1 MKRAGKI
8 LIGSAL
14 MVMTGTLGAFASA
27 QATERSSDEWVFGAQ
42 AYLWAAGI
50 ETEFPDGST
59 NQVKFSD
66 VVENLEMGGMVML
79 GATKGRWGVL
89 TDFIY
94 LSVEDKPN
102 APLAPGL
109 ELRSTGIDSWI
120 INAAGQYEIARTDN
134 LSVNVLAGVRYLW
147 LEVPTKLR
155 QSSPLEPGTR
165 NFSPS
170 TDYWDGVVGTRLM
183 WNLNDKWYSTLHAD
197 VSTGDTDL
205 TFQGAISAGYRFDNV
220 DALFG
225 YRYMNIDF
233 DDGEPLDEL
242 TLDGP
247 VVGVRFF
254 F

>member
-1 MKRAGKI
+1 MFKKSIKGSRALAAGAG
-8 LIGSAL
+8 LAL
-14 MVMTGTLGAFASA
+14 AIC
-27 QATERSSDEWVFGAQ
+27 ATTVAAEETDEWVFGAQ

-79 GATKGRWGVL
+79 GATKGRWGIL

-109 ELRSTGIDSWI
+109 ELRSAGIDSWI

-134 LSVNVLAGVRYLW
+134 LSVDVLAGVRYLW
-147 LEVPTKLR
+147 LEVPIEFR
-155 QSSPLEPGTR
+155 QSSPLEPGTQK
-165 NFSPS
+165 FSPS
-170 TDYWDGVVGTRLM
+170 TDYWDGLVGTRLIL
-183 WNLNDKWYSTLHAD
+183 NLNEKWYSTLHAD

-205 TFQGAISAGYRFDNV
+205 TIQGAISAGYRFDNI

-247 VVGVRFF
+247 FVGVRFVF
-254 F
+254 